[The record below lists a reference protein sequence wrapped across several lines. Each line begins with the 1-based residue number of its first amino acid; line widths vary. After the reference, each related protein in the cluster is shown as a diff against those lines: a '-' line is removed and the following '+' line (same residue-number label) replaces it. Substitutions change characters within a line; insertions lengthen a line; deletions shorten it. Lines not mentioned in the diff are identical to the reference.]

1 MLAVIDRMSPFHPP
15 EHLRHT
21 AFAAAGKD
29 LPLYTNCRGEEAA
42 SPFPGEKHSTIN
54 AADFVPPH
62 RTGSFFFPLKQRS
75 QPRCRSPPASEIEII
90 GPISEEQEDCPMAE
104 KYIIRVQGELVEVT
118 EEVYRAYHGI
128 ERRLLTLDEKDE
140 RNGKTLYS
148 DLDTAEILGEEM
160 IPDLD
165 AVSVEDAAITLV
177 LHDQLQRA
185 LSLLA
190 PPERK
195 LIDEI
200 YFKDLSERQVSKQS
214 GVPYM
219 TIHNRKVRIL
229 KKLARIMK

>member
-1 MLAVIDRMSPFHPP
+1 
-15 EHLRHT
+15 
-21 AFAAAGKD
+21 
-29 LPLYTNCRGEEAA
+29 
-42 SPFPGEKHSTIN
+42 
-54 AADFVPPH
+54 
-62 RTGSFFFPLKQRS
+62 
-75 QPRCRSPPASEIEII
+75 
-90 GPISEEQEDCPMAE
+90 MAE
-104 KYIIRVQGELVEVT
+104 KYIIRVQGKLVEVT

-148 DLDTAEILGEEM
+148 NLDTAETLGEEM

-165 AVSVEDAAITLV
+165 AVSVEDAAIALV

-200 YFKDLSERQVSKQS
+200 FFKNLSERQVSKQS

-229 KKLARIMK
+229 KKLAKIMK